1 MNYKKIKLL
10 PLAVC
15 LLLIVPIFVSCAG
28 SDPSEETSKTQGSV
42 EDVLAT
48 PSDGIGRENVSS
60 TVPPAEDNGIVICVD
75 PGHGFMAGGCGEGL
89 LPDGLLE
96 KDVNYAI
103 ATYLRDELEL
113 LGYDTI
119 MTRDDVTFPRGPA
132 DDGNNLFNPNER
144 AAYANTLDIDY
155 YISIH
160 VNSFVGDTTVRGMR
174 IYIKETSKK
183 IAPISEEVALALG
196 DAVYAE
202 FPDDKKPVVV
212 DHTNETSFAVIRE
225 TKAPASLVEVGFAT
239 NAEDAANMVNPE
251 WQKRVARAL
260 ALGIDAH
267 FGAEDGD

>member
-1 MNYKKIKLL
+1 MNHKKSNLL

-15 LLLIVPIFVSCAG
+15 LLLIVSVFVSCAG
-28 SDPSEETSKTQGSV
+28 SDPSEETSKTQDSV

-60 TVPPAEDNGIVICVD
+60 TVPSAEDNGIVICVD
-75 PGHGFMAGGCGEGL
+75 PGHGFMDGGCGEGL

-174 IYIKETSKK
+174 IYFKETSKK
-183 IAPISEEVALALG
+183 IALISEEVALALG